1 MVARIAFRV
10 GATCG
15 RPPGIHARLAQGLT
29 TSSGGIRRTQTR
41 QLVEAS
47 PQGRPQVAPTRKAP
61 VCACALSLAPYPG
74 FRLAA

>member
-47 PQGRPQVAPTRKAP
+47 PLGRPQVAPTRKAP

>member
-29 TSSGGIRRTQTR
+29 TSSGGIRRTETR
-41 QLVEAS
+41 QLAEAS

-61 VCACALSLAPYPG
+61 VCACALSLALYPG